1 MNITIIAVGK
11 IKESYLT
18 EAINEYVKRLKRYC
32 KLDIIQVPDEKAP
45 QSLSKKEEHQVMD
58 KEGDNILSKLPQDS
72 YVIALERKGV
82 SLSSEEL
89 ANKIEDI
96 QTYNSSHITFIIGG
110 SLGLSNNVRR
120 KANLELSFSTFTFP
134 HQLMR
139 VFLLEQIYR
148 SFRINNNEPYRK

>member
-11 IKESYLT
+11 IKETYLKQALT
-18 EAINEYVKRLKRYC
+18 DYKKRLQRYC
-32 KLDIIQVPDEKAP
+32 KLDIIEVPDEKAP

-58 KEGDNILSKLPQDS
+58 KEGEKILSKVPQDS

-82 SLSSEEL
+82 SFSSEEL

-110 SLGLSNNVRR
+110 SLGLSNDVRR
-120 KANLELSFSTFTFP
+120 KADLELSFSSFTFP

-139 VFLLEQIYR
+139 LFLLEQIYR
-148 SFRINNNEPYRK
+148 SFRINNNEPYHK